1 MDYNNHKINPW
12 RVTMTKAK
20 KFENSFTIFE
30 RVNVEEMIK
39 KVLAEGGSTWGDKA
53 YKVEFDDGSY
63 YSAAI
68 FKVGLMDAYYNGSA
82 KINPVC

>member
-1 MDYNNHKINPW
+1 MN
-12 RVTMTKAK
+12 KAK
-20 KFENSFTIFE
+20 KFENSFTLFE
-30 RVNVEEMIK
+30 RVNVKEMIK
-39 KVLAEGGSTWGDKA
+39 KVLAEGGSTWGDNA

-68 FKVGLMDAYYNGSA
+68 FNVGLMDAYYNGSA

>member
-1 MDYNNHKINPW
+1 
-12 RVTMTKAK
+12 MTKAK
-20 KFENSFTIFE
+20 KFENSFTFLE
-30 RVNVEEMIK
+30 SNNVKEMIK
-39 KVLAEGGSTWGDKA
+39 KVVAEGGSTWGDNA

-68 FKVGLMDAYYNGSA
+68 FNAGFMEAYYNGSA